1 MLLFSVTSLRSRA
14 IRDLP
19 LTPSVSPW
27 LSPVLERLAAKPL
40 VGFGVG
46 LALLP
51 LLALAVY
58 ALYRLG
64 MQLARVRL
72 VPVVVRGGRA

>member
-1 MLLFSVTSLRSRA
+1 MPSDLTVPVWIIALVSLFQALLFSWAQTESGPMPGFA
-14 IRDLP
+14 WI
-19 LTPSVSPW
+19 
-27 LSPVLERLAAKPL
+27 AAVYIL
-40 VGFGVG
+40 I
-46 LALLP
+46 
-51 LLALAVY
+51 AVY